1 MYAKARIG
9 LLALVALFVLLPSAG
24 KSQSRQRMAVPED
37 MERWIKTVFAKGH
50 VPPFSFVYDGKP
62 SAQFIRKWKYSAS
75 KGASDEAGTIKYLFT
90 YTDPVTGLKVACR
103 VTGFEEFGA
112 VEWML
117 YFTNTS
123 QRNSAML
130 TDVKVTDFGM
140 EAGKDASFTLHHA
153 VGSNGGR
160 DDFWPLSTPV
170 ETDKSVYITPEGG
183 RSSDHTGFPFMNLE
197 ASNGR
202 GAIVA
207 VGWTGNW
214 YVDVSQQTPGTA
226 TLASGMK
233 NMNLYLLPDETIR
246 TPLVCM
252 LFWQGE
258 DRMVGH
264 NTFRRFMLAHHSPK
278 LNGRFAEYPFSG
290 GYSWGDPAPC
300 NEYCCLTEDF
310 ALALTKRYA
319 QFGIVPEVFWLDAGW
334 YKGCGGPDFT
344 GKNWYN
350 TVGTWEVDEKRFP
363 NGLKPLSEAAHEA
376 GAKFMVWF
384 EPERVAV
391 GSQIAEEHP
400 EWLLKRS
407 NDPNNLLFDLGN
419 PEALNW
425 MCEHIGDL
433 IEKNGIDYYRQD
445 FNMHISPY
453 WAEADE
459 PDRVGIHEIRHVE
472 GLYAYWDYL
481 RERFPGLLIDNCAG
495 GGRRLD
501 LETMSRSA
509 PLWRTDYSYGEVNG
523 YQCHT
528 YGLNFYLPIH
538 GTRSLQDRS
547 VQRPLGSRQ
556 RRRAELEAQ
565 RARRLD
571 RRHATDHRPIQ
582 GAPALL
588 LRGLLSADGN
598 GPRADLRQCMARLP
612 DAPSVGP
619 ERYRRRFPP
628 QGQSAGLDPRPV
640 AGRRSG
646 EDLPSAERQRRN
658 GHDPLGRGAGRGHR
672 PADRRGAGLVAAAL
686 FGSRGI
692 NPHPLRES

>member
-538 GTRSLQDRS
+538 GTGLYKTDPYSVRSA
-547 VQRPLGSRQ
+547 LGSAAVLNWKLNVLEGSIADMQQIIAQYKELRPYYYEDYCPLTGTARELTFDNAWLAYQ
-556 RRRAELEAQ
+556 MHRPSDQSGIVVAFRRKDNQQGSIRVRLRGVDPAKTYRVLNDNDGTVTTRSGAELAEGIDLQIAEA
-565 RARRLD
+565 
-571 RRHATDHRPIQ
+571 P
-582 GAPALL
+582 GSLL
-588 LRGLLSADGN
+588 LRYS
-598 GPRADLRQCMARLP
+598 
-612 DAPSVGP
+612 
-619 ERYRRRFPP
+619 E
-628 QGQSAGLDPRPV
+628 AG
-640 AGRRSG
+640 
-646 EDLPSAERQRRN
+646 E
-658 GHDPLGRGAGRGHR
+658 
-672 PADRRGAGLVAAAL
+672 
-686 FGSRGI
+686 
-692 NPHPLRES
+692 

>member
-1 MYAKARIG
+1 MKRTAIRYSFLIM
-9 LLALVALFVLLPSAG
+9 LILPLFAHGQASMKMSAG
-24 KSQSRQRMAVPED
+24 QVDAA
-37 MERWIKTVFAKGH
+37 RWIETRFARGK
-50 VPPFSFVYDGKP
+50 VPPFSFVYGDKSSKSLLPG
-62 SAQFIRKWKYSAS
+62 WNYSM
-75 KGASDEAGTIKYLFT
+75 KRLPGDDPDVVKYLYT
-90 YTDPVTGLKVACR
+90 YTERPSGLKVECF
-103 VTGFEEFGA
+103 VTGFPAFDA
-112 VEWML
+112 VEWVL
-117 YFTNTS
+117 HFTNTGKS
-123 QRNSAML
+123 DSRVLEQ
-130 TDVKVTDFGM
+130 VKVVDLDM
-140 EAGKDASFTLHHA
+140 QAPAAGDFTLYYADGNHI
-153 VGSNGGR
+153 SKE
-160 DDFWPLSTPV
+160 DFHPRTTVLSTTEPFRMA
-170 ETDKSVYITPEGG
+170 PEGG
-183 RSSDHTGFPFMNLE
+183 RSSQGDFLPFFNLTAPSGKE
-197 ASNGR
+197 GVVV
-202 GAIVA
+202 GI
-207 VGWTGNW
+207 GWTGMW
-214 YVDVSQQTPGTA
+214 YADLTKTGDRGA
-226 TLASGMK
+226 TLVSGMK
-233 NMNLYLLPDETIR
+233 TMRLYLHPDESIR
-246 TPLVCM
+246 TPSISLM
-252 LFWQGE
+252 FWNGD
-258 DRMVGH
+258 DRMAGH
-264 NTFRRFMLAHHSPK
+264 NRFRRFVLAHHTRK
-278 LNGRFAEYPFSG
+278 VGGQMQKYPLCSG
-290 GYSWGDPAPC
+290 FNYRDPAPC
-300 NEYCCLTEDF
+300 TEYSCLTADW
-310 ALALTKRYA
+310 AIAMVKRYK
-319 QFGIVPEVFWLDAGW
+319 QFELVPEVFWLDAGW

-538 GTRSLQDRS
+538 GTGLYKTDPYSVRSA
-547 VQRPLGSRQ
+547 LGSAAVLNWKLNVLEGSIADMQQIIAQYKELRPYYYEDYYPLTGTARELTFDNAWLAYQ
-556 RRRAELEAQ
+556 MHRPSDQSGIVVAFRRKDNQQGSIRVRLRGVDPAKTYRVLNDNDGTVTTRSGAELAEGIDLQIAEA
-565 RARRLD
+565 
-571 RRHATDHRPIQ
+571 P
-582 GAPALL
+582 GSLL
-588 LRGLLSADGN
+588 LRYS
-598 GPRADLRQCMARLP
+598 
-612 DAPSVGP
+612 
-619 ERYRRRFPP
+619 E
-628 QGQSAGLDPRPV
+628 AG
-640 AGRRSG
+640 
-646 EDLPSAERQRRN
+646 E
-658 GHDPLGRGAGRGHR
+658 
-672 PADRRGAGLVAAAL
+672 
-686 FGSRGI
+686 
-692 NPHPLRES
+692 

>member
-334 YKGCGGPDFT
+334 HTGAADYKDGKSWANTT
-344 GKNWYN
+344 GNW
-350 TVGTWEVDEKRFP
+350 TVDTTRFP
-363 NGLKPLSEAAHEA
+363 DGLKPVADAVHET

-384 EPERVAV
+384 EPERVIKGTQWAV
-391 GSQIAEEHP
+391 EHP
-400 EWLLKRS
+400 DWMLDLPSEP
-407 NDPNNLLFDLGN
+407 DGTYLLFDLGN
-419 PEALNW
+419 KEAREWL
-425 MCEHIGDL
+425 CRYIGDL
-433 IEKNGIDYYRQD
+433 IERNGIDYYRQD
-445 FNMHISPY
+445 FNMEPDKY
-453 WAEADE
+453 WAAHDEAG
-459 PDRVGIHEIRHVE
+459 RTGMKEIRHVE
-472 GLYAYWDYL
+472 GLYAFWDYL
-481 RERFPGLLIDNCAG
+481 LERFPG

-501 LETMSRSA
+501 LETTSRSA
-509 PLWRTDYSYGEVNG
+509 PLWRSDYYHYDDPDG
-523 YQCHT
+523 YQGHT
-528 YGLNFYLPIH
+528 YGLNFFLPIH
-538 GTRSLQDRS
+538 GTGILQTDEYSFRSSISSALIYNWKITEPGVSFLDMQERVKEYQEVRDYYYEDYYPLTGCEDLTRDNIWLAY
-547 VQRPLGSRQ
+547 QLNRPTDGTGIVVAF
-556 RRRAELEAQ
+556 RRAANPDSSITVKLSGLDAAKRYDVRNRDTGESVVKTGAELASGFELTLAE
-565 RARRLD
+565 
-571 RRHATDHRPIQ
+571 PKSS
-582 GAPALL
+582 LL
-588 LRGLLSADGN
+588 LQYK
-598 GPRADLRQCMARLP
+598 P
-612 DAPSVGP
+612 
-619 ERYRRRFPP
+619 
-628 QGQSAGLDPRPV
+628 
-640 AGRRSG
+640 
-646 EDLPSAERQRRN
+646 AE
-658 GHDPLGRGAGRGHR
+658 
-672 PADRRGAGLVAAAL
+672 
-686 FGSRGI
+686 
-692 NPHPLRES
+692 